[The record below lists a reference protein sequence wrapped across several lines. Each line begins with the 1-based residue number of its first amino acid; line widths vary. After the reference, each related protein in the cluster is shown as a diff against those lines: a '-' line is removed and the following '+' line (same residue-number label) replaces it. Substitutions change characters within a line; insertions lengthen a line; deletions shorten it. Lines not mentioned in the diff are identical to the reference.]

1 METETSIHAEL
12 NEISAADW
20 AATPSSVQQL
30 LLRLIERLD
39 QQSIEIAALKAEV
52 AVLKAE
58 NAKLQEQ
65 VQRNSQNS
73 SQPPSSDQG
82 FKVSRKGK
90 SGQSRGGQRGHIG
103 HERYL
108 YDVADCT
115 AVHEHYPRACQ
126 ACGGVLSGSDPSPYR
141 HQVVEIPA
149 VMPEV
154 VEHRFHQLV
163 CPVCETLTRAPSS
176 AIVTQGGYG
185 PRLSSLV
192 VWLSGKAHQSH
203 GQIVSLLDELF
214 GVVLSTGMVS
224 RLRQQFTT
232 AMQPAM
238 AAALSYMRQ
247 QPVLGMDETG
257 WPQGNSDGQNAVQK
271 RGWLWVMCSPWVSYF
286 AIHLS
291 RAQTVVKA
299 LLGPDYPGFV
309 GSDRCPSY
317 NPLPLHQR
325 QICWAHLKRDF
336 TAMAERAGVSAEIG
350 QDLLD
355 IESAVFDLWH
365 DLRNGV
371 IGRIGLAEQI
381 RPLRLALQQIL
392 REAASFDDKGKTPL
406 DKTARTCA
414 KILTLEPALWTFV
427 SQSGVEPT
435 NNASERALRPA
446 VLWRKGSFGSQ
457 SQNGAEFVATIL
469 TVITSLKAQN
479 RPVLDYLTDV
489 FDAAQRRLAIPAFL
503 PTI

>member
-1 METETSIHAEL
+1 MENQPSIHAEL

-39 QQSIEIAALKAEV
+39 Q
-52 AVLKAE
+52 
-58 NAKLQEQ
+58 
-65 VQRNSQNS
+65 
-73 SQPPSSDQG
+73 
-82 FKVSRKGK
+82 
-90 SGQSRGGQRGHIG
+90 
-103 HERYL
+103 Y
-108 YDVADCT
+108 CM
-115 AVHEHYPRACQ
+115 AVHEHYPSACQ
-126 ACGGVLSGSDPSPYR
+126 ACGGALSGSDPSPYR

-149 VMPEV
+149 VLPEV

-176 AIVTQGGYG
+176 AIVAQGGYG
-185 PRLSSLV
+185 PRLSGLV

-203 GQIVSLLDELF
+203 GQIVSLLDEIF

-232 AMQPAM
+232 TMQPAM

-257 WPQGNSDGQNAVQK
+257 WPQGNSDGQNATQK
-271 RGWLWVMCSPWVSYF
+271 RGWLWVMRSPWVSYF

-299 LLGPDYPGFV
+299 LLGQDYAGCI

-317 NPLPLHQR
+317 NHLPLHQR

-336 TAMAERAGVSAEIG
+336 TAMAERSGVSAEIG

-355 IESAVFDLWH
+355 IESAVFALWH
-365 DLRNGV
+365 DFRNGV
-371 IGRIGLAEQI
+371 IGRVGLAEQI
-381 RPLRLALQQIL
+381 
-392 REAASFDDKGKTPL
+392 
-406 DKTARTCA
+406 A

-427 SQSGVEPT
+427 SQPGVEPT

-457 SQNGAEFVATIL
+457 SQIGTEFVATIL
-469 TVITSLKAQN
+469 TVISSLKAQN
-479 RPVLDYLTDV
+479 RHVLDYLTDV
-489 FDAAQRRLAIPAFL
+489 FDAAQRRLPIPSLL